1 MRTLILGFDSFDPT
15 IYKSLVSQGKL
26 PNLQKLAAMGGY
38 SPFRVSNPPQTEV
51 SWTSIAT
58 GADPGE
64 HGIFDF
70 VHRDPATYAPFVSI
84 LVTKKGALGTQFVR
98 PYNAHTIFE
107 EAVDQGYPATALWWP
122 AMFPSSPDSAVNVLP
137 GLGTPDIRGQLG
149 VGMAFSSENKP
160 LPETAKTKFG
170 HLTGQRSNLLGY
182 LDGPFIKD
190 KGAMVPSKA
199 EFSLETKT
207 DGKTLLK
214 INNQSIE
221 MELGK
226 WSPVVE
232 VKFKAGFLFNVHS
245 ITRAI
250 VTSLNPVQMYF
261 LPVQIHPLHSAWR
274 YGAPNSFVK
283 EVWDSAGPFLT
294 LGWPQDTNGLEDDC
308 ISDEQFLALCDD
320 IFATRERILVRQMA
334 KFSEGILASIFDDLD
349 RIQHMFRLRN
359 PQAVNEWYEKLDQF
373 VGRMMALVEKM
384 TGKPVQVIVI
394 SDHGFADFKYQF
406 HINRW
411 LIENGYIALKENAK
425 TKDLSAVDWQ
435 KSSAYAVGLNSLYI
449 NLAGREGQGSVAVD
463 TVEAITRKLQTEL
476 KAVTGPDGRPVF
488 NNVYLRHEAF
498 SGPLLKYGPDLV
510 LGYTPGYRGSA
521 DSGLGKW
528 QDTVVEL
535 NDGHW
540 EADHCIDV
548 QKVPGVLFCNQSLED
563 FPNPSFR
570 DIPAIVVGKYFDHS
584 NTTPPVVSSGED
596 QKTMEERLKGL
607 GYL

>member
-1 MRTLILGFDSFDPT
+1 
-15 IYKSLVSQGKL
+15 
-26 PNLQKLAAMGGY
+26 
-38 SPFRVSNPPQTEV
+38 
-51 SWTSIAT
+51 
-58 GADPGE
+58 
-64 HGIFDF
+64 
-70 VHRDPATYAPFVSI
+70 
-84 LVTKKGALGTQFVR
+84 
-98 PYNAHTIFE
+98 
-107 EAVDQGYPATALWWP
+107 
-122 AMFPSSPDSAVNVLP
+122 
-137 GLGTPDIRGQLG
+137 
-149 VGMAFSSENKP
+149 
-160 LPETAKTKFG
+160 
-170 HLTGQRSNLLGY
+170 
-182 LDGPFIKD
+182 
-190 KGAMVPSKA
+190 
-199 EFSLETKT
+199 
-207 DGKTLLK
+207 
-214 INNQSIE
+214 
-221 MELGK
+221 
-226 WSPVVE
+226 
-232 VKFKAGFLFNVHS
+232 
-245 ITRAI
+245 
-250 VTSLNPVQMYF
+250 
-261 LPVQIHPLHSAWR
+261 
-274 YGAPNSFVK
+274 
-283 EVWDSAGPFLT
+283 
-294 LGWPQDTNGLEDDC
+294 
-308 ISDEQFLALCDD
+308 
-320 IFATRERILVRQMA
+320 
-334 KFSEGILASIFDDLD
+334 
-349 RIQHMFRLRN
+349 
-359 PQAVNEWYEKLDQF
+359 
-373 VGRMMALVEKM
+373 M